1 MKNTQ
6 RRFVGF
12 IVVMLILTLSCSS
25 VFAAGT
31 TYPLLKYGSRG
42 TAVVKLQQALKTQG
56 FLSGSADGIYGSMTR
71 SAVVKFQTAKKIS
84 VDGIAG
90 NQTQT
95 RLYAQTTA
103 TTLSR
108 GTSVTTTTAATNLY
122 WLSRIIHAE
131 AEAEPYAG
139 KVAVG
144 NVIINRVNSGTFAS
158 TIKGVIFE
166 YSNGLPQ
173 FSPVADGTIYNTPSA
188 ASIQAAKDAMA
199 GQRPVGAAMFFFNPD
214 KASGS
219 WIVNNKTFVKTI
231 GDHDFYK

>member
-6 RRFVGF
+6 KRFVGLIF
-12 IVVMLILTLSCSS
+12 IVLMLTLSFSS
-25 VFAAGT
+25 VFATST

-42 TAVVKLQQALKTQG
+42 TAVVKLQQALKTQSYLNG
-56 FLSGSADGIYGSMTR
+56 AADGIYGSMTR
-71 SAVVKFQTAKKIS
+71 NAVIKFQTAKKIS

-95 RLYAQTTA
+95 ILYAQA

-108 GTSVTTTTAATNLY
+108 ATSTTAATNLY
-122 WLSRIIHAE
+122 WLARIIHAE
-131 AEAEPYAG
+131 AEAEPYEG

-144 NVIINRVNSGTFAS
+144 NVVLNRVNSSAFPD

-166 YSNGLPQ
+166 YYQGIPQ

-188 ASIQAAKDAMA
+188 TSIQAAKAALA
-199 GQRPVGAAMFFFNPD
+199 GQRPVGTATYFFNPD
-214 KASGS
+214 KAAGR
-219 WIVNNKTFVKTI
+219 WIVDNKTYVKRI
-231 GDHDFYK
+231 GNHVFYK

>member
-12 IVVMLILTLSCSS
+12 IVVILMLTLSCSS
-25 VFAAGT
+25 VFAAST

-42 TAVVKLQQALKTQG
+42 TAVIKLQQALKTQG
-56 FLSGSADGIYGSMTR
+56 YLSGSADGIYGYMTR
-71 SAVVKFQTAKKIS
+71 GAIVKFQTAKKIN

-95 RLYAQTTA
+95 LLYAGAA

-108 GTSVTTTTAATNLY
+108 GTTTTTTTAATNLY

-144 NVIINRVNSGTFAS
+144 NVVINRANSGTFAN

-166 YSNGLPQ
+166 YTNGLPQ

-188 ASIQAAKDAMA
+188 ASVQAAKDALA
-199 GQRPVGAAMFFFNPD
+199 GQRPVGAAQFFFNPD
-214 KASGS
+214 KSAGT

-231 GDHDFYK
+231 GNHDFYK

>member
-6 RRFVGF
+6 RKFVGL
-12 IVVMLILTLSCSS
+12 IVVMLVLTLSFSS

-31 TYPLLKYGSRG
+31 TYPLLRYGSRG

-56 FLSGSADGIYGSMTR
+56 YLNGSADGIYGSMTR
-71 SAVVKFQTAKKIS
+71 GSVLKFQSAKKIS

-95 RLYAQTTA
+95 ILYAQTA

-108 GTSVTTTTAATNLY
+108 GTTTTAATNLY

-131 AEAEPYAG
+131 AEAEPYEG

-144 NVIINRVNSGTFAS
+144 NVVLNRVNSGNFAN

-173 FSPVADGTIYNTPSA
+173 FSPVADGTIYKTPSA
-188 ASIQAAKDAMA
+188 ISIQAAKAALA
-199 GQRPVGAAMFFFNPD
+199 GQRPVGTAQFFFNPD
-214 KASGS
+214 KASGK
-219 WIVNNKTFVKTI
+219 WIVNNKTYVKRI
-231 GDHDFYK
+231 GNHVFYK

>member
-1 MKNTQ
+1 MKNKQ
-6 RRFVGF
+6 RKFVGL
-12 IVVMLILTLSCSS
+12 IVVMLVLTLSFSS

-31 TYPLLKYGSRG
+31 TYPLLRYGSRG

-56 FLSGSADGIYGSMTR
+56 YLNGSADGIYGSMTR
-71 SAVVKFQTAKKIS
+71 GSVLKFQTAKKIS

-95 RLYAQTTA
+95 ILYAQTA

-108 GTSVTTTTAATNLY
+108 GTTTTTTAATNLY

-131 AEAEPYAG
+131 AEAEPYEG

-144 NVIINRVNSGTFAS
+144 NVVLNRVNSSAFPN

-166 YSNGLPQ
+166 YFQNIPQ

-188 ASIQAAKDAMA
+188 ASIQAAKAALA
-199 GQRPVGAAMFFFNPD
+199 GQRPVGTATYFFNPD
-214 KASGS
+214 KAAGS
-219 WIVNNKTFVKTI
+219 WIVNNKTYVKRI
-231 GDHDFYK
+231 GDHVFYK